1 MLFLRAPAMGES
13 VQIGQ
18 YYDYN
23 TKQIIWAFPRF
34 ANGSSA
40 LEDESE
46 LQVLGYCDMAR
57 KKK

>member
-1 MLFLRAPAMGES
+1 MGES

-57 KKK
+57 KKINMEN